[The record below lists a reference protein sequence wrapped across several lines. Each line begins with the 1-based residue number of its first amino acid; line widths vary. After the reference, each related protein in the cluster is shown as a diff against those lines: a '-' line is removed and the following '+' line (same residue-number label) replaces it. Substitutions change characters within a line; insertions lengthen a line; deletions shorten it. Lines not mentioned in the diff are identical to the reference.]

1 MREYSSLLLPP
12 YGWRGGDFFMRK
24 IQKSSIFPNLK
35 CLTTA
40 AMLTAISVVIGVFC
54 KNFLNFGNG
63 QFRITFEN
71 LPVILSG
78 ILFGPAVGGV
88 VGISSDLVSYLL
100 SSQNYPPNLIV
111 TLGAFS
117 IGFISG
123 FVSHHVV
130 KKQGT
135 LQVVVSAIPAHI
147 IGSMIIKSIGLYQF
161 YHAAVLW
168 RIPIYLL
175 IAPLEIVMLCLLYR
189 NPSFQKIVKSIKK

>member
-1 MREYSSLLLPP
+1 
-12 YGWRGGDFFMRK
+12 MRK

-135 LQVVVSAIPAHI
+135 LQVVVSAIPAHRI
-147 IGSMIIKSIGLYQF
+147 VSILSCGGF
-161 YHAAVLW
+161 VAHSRISSHRAAGDRDAL
-168 RIPIYLL
+168 PAL
-175 IAPLEIVMLCLLYR
+175 P
-189 NPSFQKIVKSIKK
+189 NPQLPKNCKKHQKINFDEFIIARQTRFVNNFIA

>member
-1 MREYSSLLLPP
+1 
-12 YGWRGGDFFMRK
+12 MRK

-78 ILFGPAVGGV
+78 LLFGPAVGGV

-123 FVSHHVV
+123 LVSHHVG

-135 LQVVVSAIPAHI
+135 LQVVVSAIPAHV

-168 RIPIYLL
+168 RIPVYLL

-189 NPSFQKIVKSIKK
+189 TPSFQKIVKSIKK

>member
-1 MREYSSLLLPP
+1 M
-12 YGWRGGDFFMRK
+12 K
-24 IQKSSIFPNLK
+24 KTQKSSIFPNRK

-40 AMLTAISVVIGVFC
+40 AMLTAISVVIGIFC
-54 KNFLNFGNG
+54 KNFLNFGYG

-78 ILFGPAVGGV
+78 ILFGPVVGGV
-88 VGISSDLVSYLL
+88 VGLSSDLVSYLL

-111 TLGAFS
+111 SVGAFS

-123 FVSHHVV
+123 FVSHRIV
-130 KKQGT
+130 KKPGVM
-135 LQVVVSAIPAHI
+135 QVVASAIPAHV

-168 RIPIYLL
+168 RIPVYFL
-175 IAPLEIVMLCLLYR
+175 IAPLEIAMLCLLFR
-189 NPSFQKIVKSIKK
+189 NQSFQKIIKNIKR